1 MAWGLEIESETLRL
15 CRAEVARGRLHL
27 HRRAEVNVPSGL
39 IRPSQKDANVADIP
53 ALAELLREACKSA
66 GCRGWVQVA
75 LPDPVFSLRTLVS
88 DELPAKREEAQQFLR
103 WQMRELL
110 PFPVEEGRLDFL
122 PLGPGQDGRAR
133 AVCLVARDRIL
144 DEYER
149 ALKEAALKPALLDAR
164 SITLAHAAAG
174 TFQANTA
181 GLLAIGKTWTT
192 LLILGEGRPRF
203 WRTLHEGA
211 DAWTG
216 AERLRL
222 FREVAD
228 SLTFCQESDGLE
240 AVEEVALAG
249 VGAWTSEIASA
260 LEEWLQ
266 VPVAALDLCAALHT
280 EGHPDDLV
288 QWGVAIGAAIR
299 SC

>member
-1 MAWGLEIESETLRL
+1 MAWGLEFESETLRL
-15 CRAEVARGRLHL
+15 CHAEVARGRLRL
-27 HRRAEVNVPSGL
+27 NRRAEIQVPSGL
-39 IRPSQKDANVADIP
+39 IRPSQKDANVADISS
-53 ALAELLREACKSA
+53 LSELLRNVCKNA

-122 PLGPGQDGRAR
+122 PLGAGQDGRAR
-133 AVCLVARDRIL
+133 AVCLIARDRIL
-144 DEYER
+144 AEYEQ
-149 ALKEAALKPALLDAR
+149 ALKEAGLQSALLDAR
-164 SITLAHAAAG
+164 SISLAYAASGAL
-174 TFQANTA
+174 QAETA

-192 LLILGEGRPRF
+192 LLILREGRPRF

-211 DAWTG
+211 EAWTG
-216 AERLRL
+216 DERLRL

-228 SLTFCQESDGLE
+228 SLTFCRESDGLE

-249 VGAWTSEIASA
+249 VGAWTAEIASA
-260 LEEWLQ
+260 LTEWLE
-266 VPVAALDLCAALHT
+266 VPVTALDLCAALRT
-280 EGHPDDLV
+280 EGHPDDLI
-288 QWGVAIGAAIR
+288 QWGVVIGAAIR